1 METGLEDKPL
11 WMLIVVAVV
20 LAALITGGGYYLK
33 IRKMN
38 DEIERQGTR
47 IAELEDQ
54 IRRGEAAKAQLP
66 QLQEK
71 VAKLEQQLDR
81 LLEILP
87 DRRNV
92 HILLNQFRAL
102 AERGDF
108 NLLRV
113 TPGREIEQEYF
124 NEWPITLTL
133 EGTYHNLAKFFDRMS
148 RFKRII
154 NVDGLRISAN
164 RSPSPSRTID
174 ASFVAKTFV
183 YKEEEELEQ
192 GAAQ

>member
-1 METGLEDKPL
+1 METGLEDKPIWVL
-11 WMLIVVAVV
+11 AIIAAV
-20 LAALITGGGYYLK
+20 LAAIIAGGGYWFK
-33 IRKMN
+33 ITKMN
-38 DEIERQGTR
+38 DEIGRQETR

-66 QLQEK
+66 ELQEK
-71 VAKLEQQLDR
+71 VARLEQQLDR
-81 LLEILP
+81 LLTILP
-87 DRRNV
+87 ERRNV
-92 HILLNQFRAL
+92 EVLLRQFRAL

-113 TPGREIEQEYF
+113 TPGREIEQEFF

-148 RFKRII
+148 RFTRII
-154 NVDGLRISAN
+154 NVDGLRLSADA
-164 RSPSPSRTID
+164 RQSPSRTIG

-183 YKEEEELEQ
+183 YKDGEVEETS
-192 GAAQ
+192 AP

>member
-11 WMLIVVAVV
+11 WVLLIVAIV
-20 LAALITGGGYYLK
+20 LAAVVAGGGYYFK
-33 IRKMN
+33 IRNMN
-38 DEIERQGTR
+38 DEIGRQQSR

-71 VAKLEQQLDR
+71 VARLEQQLDR

-92 HILLNQFRAL
+92 HILLRQFRAL
-102 AERGDF
+102 VERGDF

-113 TPGREIEQEYF
+113 TPGREIEKEYF
-124 NEWPITLTL
+124 NEWPIELTL

-148 RFKRII
+148 RFKRIM
-154 NVDGLRISAN
+154 NVEGLRISAN
-164 RSPSPSRTID
+164 RNPSPSRTID

-183 YKEEEELEQ
+183 YKEDEVVE

>member
-11 WMLIVVAVV
+11 WVLLIVAIV
-20 LAALITGGGYYLK
+20 LAAVIAGGGYYFK
-33 IRKMN
+33 IRNMN
-38 DEIERQGTR
+38 DEIGRQQAR

-71 VAKLEQQLDR
+71 VARLEQQLDR

-92 HILLNQFRAL
+92 HILLRQFRAL
-102 AERGDF
+102 VERGDF

-113 TPGREIEQEYF
+113 TPGREIEKEYF
-124 NEWPITLTL
+124 NEWPIELTL

-148 RFKRII
+148 RFKRIM
-154 NVDGLRISAN
+154 NVEGLRISAN
-164 RSPSPSRTID
+164 RNPSPSRTID

-183 YKEEEELEQ
+183 YKEDEVVE

>member
-11 WMLIVVAVV
+11 WVLLIVAVV
-20 LAALITGGGYYLK
+20 LAALVAGGGYYLK
-33 IRKMN
+33 IREMN
-38 DEIERQGTR
+38 DQIRGQQGR

-66 QLQEK
+66 ELQEK
-71 VAKLEQQLDR
+71 VARLEQQLDR
-81 LLEILP
+81 LLTILP

-92 HILLNQFRAL
+92 HVLLRQFRAL

-113 TPGREIEQEYF
+113 QPGREIEQEYF

-148 RFKRII
+148 RFTRII
-154 NVDGLRISAN
+154 NVDGLRISASG
-164 RSPSPSRTID
+164 RPTPSRTID

-183 YKEEEELEQ
+183 YKDDEAVPE
-192 GAAQ
+192 GAGP

>member
-1 METGLEDKPL
+1 METGLEDKPVWVL
-11 WMLIVVAVV
+11 AIVAVV
-20 LAALITGGGYYLK
+20 LAALVAGGGYYLQ

-38 DEIERQGTR
+38 DEIARQGTR

-92 HILLNQFRAL
+92 HVLLRQFRAL

-113 TPGREIEQEYF
+113 QPGREIEQEYF

-164 RSPSPSRTID
+164 RSPSPNRTID

-183 YKEEEELEQ
+183 YKEDEQLEQ